1 VLNDAPLKAGSF
13 PRMVYTW
20 SIAVAGK
27 GDMPRYG
34 LSSQERRSKMDA
46 LTLLVMLGVLVTVVV
61 LFTGIGSMA
70 EGGEFDDRHS
80 HQLMFARVGVQA
92 FTLLL
97 VIIALLLF
105 K

>member
-1 VLNDAPLKAGSF
+1 MGAF
-13 PRMVYTW
+13 TF
-20 SIAVAGK
+20 
-27 GDMPRYG
+27 
-34 LSSQERRSKMDA
+34 
-46 LTLLVMLGVLVTVVV
+46 LVMLGMLATVVV

-80 HQLMFARVGVQA
+80 HQLMFARVGFQA
-92 FTLLL
+92 LTLLL